1 MENIV
6 KEYYKLRYKKY
17 GGRTE
22 YMRLIGGDCDE
33 IYRTIGYAMEDIHAG
48 DRIDIDPVTGECRRQ
63 RGNVGVKNANP
74 HCNPALPLPTLARA
88 VCDPPATP
96 RQQNAHNHNRRD
108 EH

>member
-1 MENIV
+1 MENGEILLYYKQKQKPRPKMENIV

-63 RGNVGVKNANP
+63 RGNVGGKK
-74 HCNPALPLPTLARA
+74 C
-88 VCDPPATP
+88 
-96 RQQNAHNHNRRD
+96 
-108 EH
+108 